1 MSQMEV
7 EMSSATQVGTRPVRR
22 RPCHLRDDEEGAAG
36 VVAIML
42 AILVVIMLVTMVTSV
57 WMPVW
62 MEKREANQIR
72 QVTSDFGNIKAT
84 IDNQVL
90 QGDTTFSVANP
101 VTLGTEGFSA
111 FGSDSSGTFSINH
124 FRNDELEYYCNVRN
138 TTGDV
143 NVTSTGG
150 MKYQSNNNYY
160 VDQEIAYENGAI
172 ILDQGNGELVR
183 IGPQFT
189 VEMFGPVVKLDFVL
203 ISISGIETSI
213 QGTNTILFQTQL
225 VTYTSASHFFVDP
238 DTLTITMIT
247 EYTTAWTRYLN
258 NTLIEAGLTPAV
270 DFTLTVT
277 NKTTITLAIDN
288 VQFFELGF
296 ALLKADIE
304 M

>member
-1 MSQMEV
+1 MSQMETP
-7 EMSSATQVGTRPVRR
+7 MRRATVHGTRPIHR
-22 RPCHLRDDEEGAAG
+22 RPCHLREDEEGAAG
-36 VVAIML
+36 VVAVML

-62 MEKREANQIR
+62 MEKRESNQIR

-84 IDNQVL
+84 IDNQIL

-124 FRNDELEYYCNVRN
+124 FRDDELEYYCNVRN

-150 MKYQSNNNYY
+150 MKYESNNNYY
-160 VDQEIAYENGAI
+160 VNQEIAYENGAI
-172 ILDQGNGELVR
+172 ILDQGGGEVVR

-189 VEMFGPVVKLDFVL
+189 IEKFGPVVKVDFVF
-203 ISISGIETSI
+203 ITISGIETSI
-213 QGTNTILFQTQL
+213 QGTSTILFQTQL
-225 VTYTSASHFFVDP
+225 VTYTDASHRFVDP
-238 DTLTITMIT
+238 DTLTVTMIT
-247 EYTTAWTRYLN
+247 EYTTAWSRYFN
-258 NTLIEAGLTPAV
+258 NTLIEAGLTPVV
-270 DFTLTVT
+270 DYTLTVT
-277 NKTTITLAIDN
+277 DETTITIGIKN
-288 VQFFELGF
+288 VEFFNLGF
-296 ALLKADIE
+296 ALLKGDIE

>member
-1 MSQMEV
+1 MRR
-7 EMSSATQVGTRPVRR
+7 ATVRGTRHIPR
-22 RPCHLRDDEEGAAG
+22 RPCHLRDDEDGAAG

-42 AILVVIMLVTMVTSV
+42 AILVIIMLVTMVTSV
-57 WMPVW
+57 WMPIW
-62 MEKREANQIR
+62 MEKRESNQIR
-72 QVTSDFGNIKAT
+72 EVVSDFGNIKAT
-84 IDNQVL
+84 IDNQIL

-124 FRNDELEYYCNVRN
+124 FRDDELEYYCNVRN

-143 NVTSTGG
+143 NVTCTGG

-172 ILDQGNGELVR
+172 ILDQGDGEVVR

-189 VEMFGPVVKLDFVL
+189 IEKFGPVVKVDFVF
-203 ISISGIETSI
+203 ITISGIETSI
-213 QGTNTILFQTQL
+213 QGTSSILFQTQL
-225 VTYTSASHFFVDP
+225 VTYTDASHLFLDP

-247 EYTTAWTRYLN
+247 EYTTAWSRYFN

-270 DFTLTVT
+270 DYVLTVT
-277 NKTTITLAIDN
+277 GETTISLGIKN

-296 ALLKADIE
+296 ALLNADIE

>member
-1 MSQMEV
+1 MSQIEPG
-7 EMSSATQVGTRPVRR
+7 MSSAMAGGTRIVRR
-22 RPCHLRDDEEGAAG
+22 RQCHLRRDDEGSAG

-84 IDNQVL
+84 IDNQIL

-124 FRNDELEYYCNVRN
+124 FRDDELEYYCNVRN
-138 TTGDV
+138 STGAV
-143 NVTSTGG
+143 NVTCTGG

-172 ILDQGNGELVR
+172 ILDQGGGEVVR
-183 IGPQFT
+183 IGPQLT
-189 VEMFGPVVKLDFVL
+189 VEKFGPVVKVDFVL
-203 ISISGIETSI
+203 ITVSGVETSI
-213 QGTNTILFQTQL
+213 QGTSTILFQTQL
-225 VTYTSASHFFVDP
+225 VTYTSASNLFIDP
-238 DTLTITMIT
+238 DLLTFTMVT
-247 EYTTAWTRYLN
+247 EYTSAWARYLG

-270 DFTLTVT
+270 DYILTIVDD
-277 NKTTITLAIDN
+277 TTINLGINN
-288 VQFFELGF
+288 VQFFNMGF
-296 ALLKADIE
+296 ALLKTDIQ

>member
-1 MSQMEV
+1 MRTA
-7 EMSSATQVGTRPVRR
+7 MSSATRVGTRPIRR
-22 RPCHLRDDEEGAAG
+22 RPCHLREDEEGAAG

-42 AILVVIMLVTMVTSV
+42 AILVVILLVTMVTSV

-72 QVTSDFGNIKAT
+72 QVTSDFANIKAT
-84 IDNQVL
+84 IDNQIL

-138 TTGDV
+138 TTGAV

-150 MKYQSNNNYY
+150 MKYNSNNNYY
-160 VDQEIAYENGAI
+160 VNQEIAYENGAI
-172 ILDQGNGELVR
+172 ILDQGDGELVR
-183 IGPQFT
+183 IGPQLT
-189 VEMFGPVVKLDFVL
+189 VEKFGPVVKVDFVF
-203 ISISGIETSI
+203 ITISGIETSI
-213 QGTNTILFQTQL
+213 QGTSTILFQTQL
-225 VTYTSASHFFVDP
+225 VTYTDASHLFIDP
-238 DTLTITMIT
+238 DVLTFTMIT
-247 EYTTAWTRYLN
+247 EYTSAWSRYFN

-270 DFTLTVT
+270 DYTLTVVDE
-277 NKTTITLAIDN
+277 TTIHLDINN

-296 ALLKADIE
+296 ALIKTDIE

>member
-1 MSQMEV
+1 MRR
-7 EMSSATQVGTRPVRR
+7 ATVRGTRHIPR
-22 RPCHLRDDEEGAAG
+22 RPCHLRDDEDGAAG

-42 AILVVIMLVTMVTSV
+42 AILVIIMLVTMVTSV
-57 WMPVW
+57 WMPIW
-62 MEKREANQIR
+62 MEKRESNQIR
-72 QVTSDFGNIKAT
+72 EVVSDFGNIKAT
-84 IDNQVL
+84 IDNQIL

-124 FRNDELEYYCNVRN
+124 FRDDELEYYCNVRN

-143 NVTSTGG
+143 NVTCTGG

-172 ILDQGNGELVR
+172 ILDQGDGEVVR

-189 VEMFGPVVKLDFVL
+189 IEKFGPVVKVDFVF
-203 ISISGIETSI
+203 ITISGIETSI
-213 QGTNTILFQTQL
+213 QGTSSILFQTQL
-225 VTYTSASHFFVDP
+225 VTYTDASHLFIDP

-247 EYTTAWTRYLN
+247 EYTTAWSRYFN

-270 DFTLTVT
+270 DYTLTVVD
-277 NKTTITLAIDN
+277 KTTISLDIDN

>member
-1 MSQMEV
+1 MEG
-7 EMSSATQVGTRPVRR
+7 EMSSATIRGTRA
-22 RPCHLRDDEEGAAG
+22 LRKGPGSLRQDEEGAAG

-84 IDNQVL
+84 IDNQIL
-90 QGDTTFSVANP
+90 QGDTAFSVANP

-124 FRNDELEYYCNVRN
+124 FRDDELEYYCNVRN
-138 TTGDV
+138 TTGAV
-143 NVTSTGG
+143 NVTCTGG

-172 ILDQGNGELVR
+172 ILDQGDGEVVR
-183 IGPQFT
+183 IGPQLT
-189 VEMFGPVVKLDFVL
+189 VEKFGPVVKIDFVL
-203 ISISGIETSI
+203 ITVSGIETSI
-213 QGTNTILFQTQL
+213 QGTSTILFQTQL
-225 VTYTSASHFFVDP
+225 VTYTSASHLFIDP
-238 DTLTITMIT
+238 DWLNITMIT
-247 EYTTAWTRYLN
+247 EYTTAWTRYFN

-270 DFTLTVT
+270 DYNLTVVD
-277 NKTTITLAIDN
+277 TTIHLGIAN
-288 VQFFELGF
+288 VQFFDLGF
-296 ALLKADIE
+296 ALIKTDIE